1 METHI
6 VKARL
11 SITAMLVVS
20 PTLCYA
26 QSQIG
31 LYGILDTGFA
41 YVSNQQGNR
50 AWKAQ
55 SGNLSGDRWGLMGE
69 EDLGGG
75 TQAVFRLENGFD
87 INSGKFGQGSR
98 VFGRQAYIGLKNS
111 EYGALT
117 FGRQYES
124 VLDFV
129 GFLSSASTWASIV
142 GAHVGNIDD
151 LAPAFR
157 VNNSVKYASNN
168 YYGLTFGGLYAFS
181 NQPGA
186 FSDNRAWSVGTR
198 YVRGPLAMGAGYFR
212 LDNPDAAGT
221 AGAIGA
227 SGSGTSS
234 DYGGASGLALLGGS
248 GIIRRHQAFAAGGSY
263 VIGHATVGL
272 LFSHTAFDAS
282 INSARAD
289 NYEINC
295 SYQLAPQL
303 RLGAAYIYTN
313 GHNDE
318 GGHPRY
324 RQVNLGIDY
333 FLSKRTDLYATG
345 LYQHA
350 SGDARNAT
358 LYTQPS
364 SSGNSQ
370 TSVIAGIRH
379 TF

>member
-1 METHI
+1 MR
-6 VKARL
+6 KRL
-11 SITAMLVVS
+11 SIIAVLVGS
-20 PTLCYA
+20 PTLCSA
-26 QSQIG
+26 QSHVGI
-31 LYGILDTGFA
+31 YGILDTGFA

-55 SGNLSGDRWGLMGE
+55 SSNLSGDRWGLLGA

-87 INSGKFGQGSR
+87 INSGKFGQGNR
-98 VFGRQAYIGLKNS
+98 EFGRQAYIGLKNS

-129 GFLSSASTWASIV
+129 GFLSSASAWASIV

-157 VNNSVKYASNN
+157 VNNSIKYTSNN
-168 YYGLTFGGLYAFS
+168 YYGLTFGGLYALS

-186 FSDNRAWSVGTR
+186 FSNNRAWSVGTR
-198 YVRGPLAMGAGYFR
+198 YVRGALAMGAGYFR

-221 AGAIGA
+221 AGAIGG
-227 SGSGTSS
+227 SGSGTNS
-234 DYGGASGLALLGGS
+234 DYGGTAGLALLGGS
-248 GIIRRHQAFAAGGSY
+248 GVIRRHQVFAAGGSY
-263 VIGHATVGL
+263 SIGHATVGL
-272 LFSHTAFDAS
+272 LFSHTEFDAS

-295 SYQLAPQL
+295 NYQISPQL
-303 RLGAAYIYTN
+303 RFGTAYIYTN
-313 GHNDE
+313 GHNDQ

-324 RQVNLGIDY
+324 QQVNLGVDY
-333 FLSKRTDLYATG
+333 FLSKRTDLYAIG

-350 SGDARNAT
+350 SGDARYAT

-364 SSGNSQ
+364 SSGNLQ
-370 TSVIAGIRH
+370 TSVIAGVRH
-379 TF
+379 RF